1 MAARAIKEE
10 GNEHFKRKEYGK
22 AAQCYTRAIEI
33 STGEGEG
40 PKSDDLVVYYK
51 NRAACY
57 LKQEHFSEAKSDC
70 ISALKINPND
80 PKSLYRYAQAL
91 EGTGNEAE
99 SLVQL
104 KKLLKVD
111 PKNKEAN
118 EMARKLMIS
127 LKTATDRY
135 QSTDSLVNEMFKRL
149 SDLSLS
155 SDQRTQAAK
164 NLAILSREEGGA
176 DRIIRSGG
184 VASLLPHLQDQSSE
198 LVNHVLQVYV
208 GLVSGNRSR
217 SEVVFNQFSL
227 DKMSSHINSAQPS
240 IGMSAV
246 AILKEMV
253 LSLTAIPPIANGG
266 GVGEKEAKKP
276 MEKPKETKTET
287 VEEEEA
293 KKEDEKMNK
302 EAAESI
308 TPLSPLVLPIVQL
321 IFISLSSHRVSSD
334 TRDGLLE
341 FFVKTVPREG
351 MPQLYI
357 EQELVKHVLKVAA
370 ETWEEL
376 SKEELEEEE
385 EEDRLPVSPECR
397 MNASMVLST
406 LHNSIQGRHDKRLRE
421 LFMEQSQGFFKTQIL
436 QSDIQSQLGLLSS
449 LSCLLQGVTSL
460 GNEIFSEDA
469 ILSLSILMSESPDPT
484 CQVAAAEAITLAASD
499 NTRCQGI
506 MNKGLP
512 ALKKL
517 YHSSDDRIKVR
528 ALVGLCKLGSSS
540 GGNVNK
546 QPFAEG
552 ATLKLEK
559 TCRRFLVST
568 KKGDNLRKWA
578 AEGIAFLSLDAEV
591 KEELVKDGPA
601 LKVLFDLVK
610 SSPDKSLLYGIASIL
625 VNLTNSYDKP
635 ERNPELEELG
645 KFAGENMPKEHEFD
659 EPNYV
664 KKRIEELLK
673 SKVVGMLSELTAAT
687 SSSAIREQASRV
699 FLALVG
705 EVSHRG
711 SIVQQGGVKSLIQ
724 LSLDNNTDKGKLF
737 AAQSLAKIG
746 ITSDPRLAFP
756 GQRSLE
762 IVRPLVKL
770 LGFQSSGLQQFE
782 GLMALTNLASTS
794 DDVRGR
800 IVREGA
806 IPTAEGLMFEED
818 DLIRRAATELLC
830 NMIQVDEVF
839 ERFHGDDLERVKLWT
854 LFSGEEDLGLA
865 RAASGGLAQLSHDK
879 KICCKILEVKSSKDI
894 LKELLTKGEEDLLY
908 RGLYILA
915 NLIEADQEIGE
926 ELIIKDDAFLEIL
939 MAYVQGDYND
949 KLKAEAKRALSK
961 AMDYGLIQPNP
972 QLTRD

>member
-33 STGEGEG
+33 STGEGEEC
-40 PKSDDLVVYYK
+40 KSDELLVYYK

-57 LKQEHFSEAKSDC
+57 LKQGHFSEAKSDC
-70 ISALKINPND
+70 LSALKINPND

-91 EGTGNEAE
+91 EGTGNEGE

-127 LKTATDRY
+127 LKMATDRY

-164 NLAILSREEGGA
+164 NLAILSREEGGT

-184 VASLLPHLQDQSSE
+184 VTSLLPHLQDQSSE

-208 GLVSGNRSR
+208 GLVSGNKSR
-217 SEVVFNQFSL
+217 SEAVFNHFSL
-227 DKMSSHINSAQPS
+227 DKMSGHINSAHPN
-240 IGMSAV
+240 IGMSTV

-253 LSLTAIPPIANGG
+253 LSLTAMTPIANGG
-266 GVGEKEAKKP
+266 VVDEKEMKKP
-276 MEKPKETKTET
+276 METPKETKTEN
-287 VEEEEA
+287 VEEGEI
-293 KKEDEKMNK
+293 KKENEKINK

-308 TPLSPLVLPIVQL
+308 TPLSPLILPIVQL
-321 IFISLSSHRVSSD
+321 IFISLSSHRVSLG

-341 FFVKTVPREG
+341 FFVKTIPRAG

-385 EEDRLPVSPECR
+385 EEEEEDRLPVSPECR

-406 LHNSIQGRHDKRLRE
+406 LHNNIQGRHDKRLRE
-421 LFMEQSQGFFKTQIL
+421 LFSEQCQGFFKTQIL

-469 ILSLSILMSESPDPT
+469 ILSLSIMMSESPDPT

-499 NTRCQGI
+499 STRCQGI
-506 MNKGLP
+506 MSKGLP

-568 KKGDNLRKWA
+568 KKG
-578 AEGIAFLSLDAEV
+578 
-591 KEELVKDGPA
+591 
-601 LKVLFDLVK
+601 
-610 SSPDKSLLYGIASIL
+610 
-625 VNLTNSYDKP
+625 
-635 ERNPELEELG
+635 
-645 KFAGENMPKEHEFD
+645 
-659 EPNYV
+659 
-664 KKRIEELLK
+664 
-673 SKVVGMLSELTAAT
+673 
-687 SSSAIREQASRV
+687 
-699 FLALVG
+699 
-705 EVSHRG
+705 
-711 SIVQQGGVKSLIQ
+711 
-724 LSLDNNTDKGKLF
+724 NNKL
-737 AAQSLAKIG
+737 
-746 ITSDPRLAFP
+746 
-756 GQRSLE
+756 
-762 IVRPLVKL
+762 
-770 LGFQSSGLQQFE
+770 
-782 GLMALTNLASTS
+782 
-794 DDVRGR
+794 
-800 IVREGA
+800 
-806 IPTAEGLMFEED
+806 
-818 DLIRRAATELLC
+818 
-830 NMIQVDEVF
+830 
-839 ERFHGDDLERVKLWT
+839 
-854 LFSGEEDLGLA
+854 
-865 RAASGGLAQLSHDK
+865 
-879 KICCKILEVKSSKDI
+879 
-894 LKELLTKGEEDLLY
+894 
-908 RGLYILA
+908 
-915 NLIEADQEIGE
+915 
-926 ELIIKDDAFLEIL
+926 
-939 MAYVQGDYND
+939 
-949 KLKAEAKRALSK
+949 
-961 AMDYGLIQPNP
+961 
-972 QLTRD
+972 